1 MTLEDIYQI
10 FLNHPQ
16 VTTDSRKI
24 EPGSLFFALKGENFN
39 GNLFALSAIER
50 GAAFAIVDDAAY
62 VVNDRILLVEN
73 VLQTLQRLA
82 SHHRQ
87 RLGTPIL
94 AITGTNGKTT
104 TNEPTA
110 SVQSKKFTLSN
121 TGANLITHI
130 GVPLTLLT
138 LQAETEFAVIEMGA
152 NHPGEIAAL
161 CNIALPDYGL
171 ITNIGSAHL
180 EGFGSFEGVVQTKT
194 ELYRFIEQNNGTLFV
209 NNANPILTL
218 RTGKSKKVGY
228 STSSNFDGL
237 EGGIVSADPLLVV
250 KALFPKGWLYIK
262 TNLVG
267 GYNMENVLAAAAIG
281 QYFSIDPM
289 EIASAIEGYQPD
301 NNRSQMVVT
310 ERNKLLMDAYNANP
324 SSTHAALENFAKIAA
339 VKKGVIL
346 GDMLELGSYSREE
359 HQKIADTLSALNL
372 DLVLLTGTNY
382 TGCKV
387 PDSFRCFNHS
397 SELAAYLKQEHLSG
411 YLLLIKGSRG
421 MQLETIRPE
430 L

>member
-104 TNEPTA
+104 TKELTA
-110 SVQSKKFTLSN
+110 SVLSKKF
-121 TGANLITHI
+121 NLIYTRGNLNNHI

-267 GYNMENVLAAAAIG
+267 GYNLENVLAAAAIG